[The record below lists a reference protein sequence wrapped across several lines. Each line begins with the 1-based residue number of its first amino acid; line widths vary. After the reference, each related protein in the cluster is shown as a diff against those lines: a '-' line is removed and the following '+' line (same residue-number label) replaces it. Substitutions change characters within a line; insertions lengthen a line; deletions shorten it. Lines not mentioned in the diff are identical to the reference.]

1 MMPELTLE
9 VLGPLR
15 ARRDG
20 VELDLGS
27 PQQRAVLAVLLLAR
41 GRHVAIE
48 TLIDALWGERSPLTA
63 AGTVRNY
70 ISRLRRR
77 LRPGPGWPDR
87 DVIKLVGDGYTLRL
101 GSALLDYDVF
111 EKLTGQA
118 RAARGEGAP
127 ARAAALFADALAL
140 WQGSP
145 LAGLP
150 GPYAEAQ
157 RARMAEQRLAAA
169 EDGLAAGIDSGD
181 HLAAIPR
188 LQELRAVYPLRERLS
203 ELLMLALYRS
213 GRQADALT
221 VFGGSRRLL
230 HDELGIDPGPSLR
243 DMQQRILEADTSL
256 AVPTTAWSA
265 VQPSAMVPSM
275 LPRAPSDFTGRVYD
289 LSAITAALTD
299 PAARSPVVAICG
311 MPGIGKTALAVQAA
325 LSVTHE
331 FPDGQLFAD
340 LSDPD
345 DTAASP
351 DSVLTGLL
359 VAMGL
364 NAIQE
369 SGVERATAWR
379 AALGRRRM
387 IIVLDDLRDPA
398 QVGRLLPP
406 PPGCAVVITSRR
418 RSLGL
423 PGLRLFEIS
432 RLRPE
437 ESLRLL
443 ARLVG
448 ADRVAAEQAAAE
460 RLVELCAYQPLPI
473 RAVGAR
479 LAMRPTWR
487 ISAIERQLR
496 EDFVDPT
503 AIRAD
508 CELVEGPF
516 RSAYN
521 RLSPEEAMVFRR
533 ASATTGTRISVAA
546 TSAGLGVP
554 EDVTRA
560 RLDSLAEIHHLIEPD
575 TVSGEFRYDPLI
587 KIYAR
592 RKAAELD
599 GSRERERA
607 TSRG

>member
-1 MMPELTLE
+1 MPELTFE

-27 PQQRAVLAVLLLAR
+27 PQQKTVLAVLLLAH

-48 TLIDALWGERSPLTA
+48 TLIDALWGERAPLTA
-63 AGTVRNY
+63 AATIRNY
-70 ISRLRRR
+70 ISRLRRQ
-77 LRPGPGWPDR
+77 LRPGPDWPDR

-101 GSALLDYDVF
+101 GVALLDFNDF
-111 EKLTGQA
+111 EKLSGQA
-118 RAARGEGAP
+118 RAARGEGDP
-127 ARAAALFADALAL
+127 ARAAALFGDALAL

-157 RARMAEQRLAAA
+157 RARLAEQRLAAT

-181 HLAAIPR
+181 HVAAVPR

-221 VFGGSRRLL
+221 VFDGSRRLL
-230 HDELGIDPGPSLR
+230 QDELGIDPGPSLR
-243 DMQQRILEADTSL
+243 DMQQRILEADGSL
-256 AVPTTAWSA
+256 AAPTARSA
-265 VQPSAMVPSM
+265 VQPSAVVPSM
-275 LPRAPSDFTGRVYD
+275 LPQAPTDFTGRIYD
-289 LSAITAALTD
+289 LSAISAALTD
-299 PAARSPVVAICG
+299 PAAPSPVVAICG
-311 MPGIGKTALAVQAA
+311 MPGIGKTALALQAA

-351 DSVLTGLL
+351 DTVLTGFLT
-359 VAMGL
+359 AMGVT
-364 NAIQE
+364 AIPETGSQ
-369 SGVERATAWR
+369 RATAWR
-379 AALGRRRM
+379 AALGRRRV
-387 IIVLDDLRDPA
+387 IIMLDDLRDLA
-398 QVGRLLPP
+398 QVGPLLPP
-406 PPGCAVVITSRR
+406 PAGCAVMITSRR
-418 RSLGL
+418 RSLDL

-437 ESLRLL
+437 EALRLL

-448 ADRVAAEQAAAE
+448 AGRVAAEQAAAE

-487 ISAIERQLR
+487 ISGIERQLR
-496 EDFVDPT
+496 EGFVDPM

-508 CELVEGPF
+508 CELVEAPF
-516 RSAYN
+516 RSAYS
-521 RLSPEEAMVFRR
+521 RLSPQEATVFRE
-533 ASATTGTRISVAA
+533 ASVAAGTNISVAS
-546 TSAGLGVP
+546 TSVALGLP
-554 EDVTRA
+554 EHVTRA
-560 RLDSLAEIHHLIEPD
+560 RLGALADIHHLIEVD
-575 TVSGEFRYDPLI
+575 TVSGGFRYDPLI

-592 RKAAELD
+592 RKAAELTIM
-599 GSRERERA
+599 ERERA
-607 TSRG
+607 SICG

>member
-1 MMPELTLE
+1 MPELTFE

-27 PQQRAVLAVLLLAR
+27 PQQKAVLAVLLLAR
-41 GRHVAIE
+41 GRHVAVE
-48 TLIDALWGERSPLTA
+48 TLIDALWSERAPLTA
-63 AGTVRNY
+63 AGTIRNY

-77 LRPGPGWPDR
+77 LPPGPGWPDR

-101 GSALLDYDVF
+101 GPAVLDHDVF

-118 RAARGEGAP
+118 RAVRGEGDP
-127 ARAAALFADALAL
+127 AQAAALFGDALAL

-157 RARMAEQRLAAA
+157 RVAMSEQRLAAA

-188 LQELRAVYPLRERLS
+188 LQQLRAVYPLRERLS

-243 DMQQRILEADTSL
+243 DMQQRILEADGSL
-256 AVPTTAWSA
+256 AAPTTARSA
-265 VQPSAMVPSM
+265 VRPSAAVPSM

-289 LSAITAALTD
+289 LSAISAALTD
-299 PAARSPVVAICG
+299 PSAPSPVVAICG

-345 DTAASP
+345 DSAASS
-351 DSVLTGLL
+351 DSVLAGFLA
-359 VAMGL
+359 AMGVK
-364 NAIQE
+364 AIPA
-369 SGVERATAWR
+369 GRCERATAWR
-379 AALGRRRM
+379 AALDRRRV

-398 QVGRLLPP
+398 QVGRVLPLP
-406 PPGCAVVITSRR
+406 LGCAVVITSRR
-418 RSLGL
+418 RSLDL
-423 PGLRLFEIS
+423 PGLRVFEIS

-437 ESLRLL
+437 EALRLL

-448 ADRVAAEQAAAE
+448 AGRVAAEQTAAE
-460 RLVELCAYQPLPI
+460 RLVELCAYLPQPI
-473 RAVGAR
+473 RALGAR

-496 EDFVDPT
+496 EEFFDPL

-508 CELVEGPF
+508 CELVEAPF

-521 RLSPEEAMVFRR
+521 RLSPEEAMVFRQ
-533 ASATTGTRISVAA
+533 ASVTADTKISVAA
-546 TSAGLGVP
+546 TSVALGVP
-554 EDVTRA
+554 EHVTRA
-560 RLDSLAEIHHLIEPD
+560 RLDALADIHHLVEPD

-599 GSRERERA
+599 GSREKERA
-607 TSRG
+607 ASRG

>member
-1 MMPELTLE
+1 MPELRFE

-20 VELDLGS
+20 VELDPGS
-27 PQQRAVLAVLLLAR
+27 PQQKAVLAVLLLAR

-48 TLIDALWGERSPLTA
+48 MLIDALWGERAPLTA
-63 AGTVRNY
+63 VGTVRNY
-70 ISRLRRR
+70 VSRLRRR
-77 LRPGPGWPDR
+77 LHPGPGWPDR
-87 DVIKLVGDGYTLRL
+87 EVIKLVGDGYTLRL

-111 EKLTGQA
+111 EKLTSQA
-118 RAARGEGAP
+118 RAARGEGDP
-127 ARAAALFADALAL
+127 ARAAALFGDALAL
-140 WQGSP
+140 WQGTP

-157 RARMAEQRLAAA
+157 RAAMAERRLAAA

-181 HLAAIPR
+181 HLSAIPR

-213 GRQADALT
+213 GRQADALA
-221 VFGGSRRLL
+221 VFGGTRRLL
-230 HDELGIDPGPSLR
+230 QDELGIDPGPAVR
-243 DMQQRILEADTSL
+243 DMQHRILEADCSL
-256 AVPTTAWSA
+256 AAPTTARSA
-265 VQPSAMVPSM
+265 AQTPAAVPAM
-275 LPRAPSDFTGRVYD
+275 LPQAPTDFTGRVHD
-289 LSAITAALTD
+289 LSAISAALTD
-299 PAARSPVVAICG
+299 PAAPSPVVAICG

-351 DSVLTGLL
+351 DSVLTGFLA
-359 VAMGL
+359 AMGV
-364 NAIQE
+364 NAIPE
-369 SGVERATAWR
+369 SGRERATAWR
-379 AALGRRRM
+379 AALDRRRV

-398 QVGRLLPP
+398 QVGPLLPP

-418 RSLGL
+418 RSLDL
-423 PGLRLFEIS
+423 PGLRRFEIS

-437 ESLRLL
+437 EALRLL

-448 ADRVAAEQAAAE
+448 AGRVAAEQAAAE

-473 RAVGAR
+473 RAVGGR

-487 ISAIERQLR
+487 ISGIERQLR
-496 EDFVDPT
+496 EGFVDPM

-516 RSAYN
+516 RSAYS
-521 RLSPEEAMVFRR
+521 RLGPEEAMVFRE
-533 ASATTGTRISVAA
+533 ASVATGTKISVAA
-546 TSAGLGVP
+546 TSIALGLP
-554 EDVTRA
+554 ERVTRA
-560 RLDSLAEIHHLIEPD
+560 RLGALADIHHLIEPD
-575 TVSGEFRYDPLI
+575 TASGEFRYDPLV

-599 GSRERERA
+599 GSRARERA
-607 TSRG
+607 ASCG